1 MKSDESKQMI
11 REFLRN
17 LLVQKKDTKPFG
29 DDSSLILSARL
40 DSIDT
45 VELVLFL
52 ETAFGLKF
60 GSGGLR
66 RDQLDTVNTIDA
78 LVDHA

>member
-1 MKSDESKQMI
+1 MESKQMI
-11 REFLRN
+11 REFVQS
-17 LLVQKKDTKPFG
+17 LLTQKKDKRPFG
-29 DDSSLILSARL
+29 DDTSLILAGRL

-60 GSGGLR
+60 GSSGLQR
-66 RDQLDTVNTIDA
+66 EQLDTVNTMDA
-78 LVDHA
+78 LAQG

>member
-1 MKSDESKQMI
+1 MESKQMI
-11 REFLRN
+11 RDFVQS
-17 LLVQKKDTKPFG
+17 LLTQKKDQRPFS
-29 DDSSLILSARL
+29 DDTSLILGGRL

-60 GSGGLR
+60 GSSGLQR
-66 RDQLDTVNTIDA
+66 EQLDTVNTMDA
-78 LVDHA
+78 LVQG